1 MSEISRGGWQP
12 FYSAKVQ
19 CCGTMVNFL
28 FTSFGLISEGLCMQ
42 VKSFEGNGDGE
53 VGNLVL
59 RRYALILNDYEFQ
72 ISFFFC

>member
-1 MSEISRGGWQP
+1 MGRWSI
-12 FYSAKVQ
+12 F
-19 CCGTMVNFL
+19 
-28 FTSFGLISEGLCMQ
+28 FTYFGLISEGLCMQ